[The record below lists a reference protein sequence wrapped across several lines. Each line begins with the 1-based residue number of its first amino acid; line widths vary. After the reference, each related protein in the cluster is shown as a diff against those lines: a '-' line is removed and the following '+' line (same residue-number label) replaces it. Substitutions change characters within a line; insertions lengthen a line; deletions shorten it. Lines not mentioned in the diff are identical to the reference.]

1 MTDRVTVEQRRR
13 NMAAVRSTD
22 TRPERAVRS
31 ILHKLGLR
39 FRLHQ
44 RALPGTPDIVLTRHK
59 IVVFVHGCFWH
70 GHDCPRGKVPST
82 RTEFWLPKLQRN
94 GERDRTNA
102 ASLRKLGWRVL
113 TVWECELGEPR
124 QLARRLAR
132 AFGLRSGSMAD
143 KSKDNNAMQLR
154 VVDVRNVTKTA
165 SLKDRID

>member
-1 MTDRVTVEQRRR
+1 MTDRITEEQRRR

-22 TRPERAVRS
+22 TMPERAVRS

-59 IVVFVHGCFWH
+59 SVVFVHGCFWH

-94 GERDRTNA
+94 CERDRANA
-102 ASLRKLGWRVL
+102 ASLRTLGWRVV

-124 QLARRLAR
+124 RLVRRLAR
-132 AFGLRSGSMAD
+132 AFGRRSGSKPDIWTGNSAVH
-143 KSKDNNAMQLR
+143 LR
-154 VVDVRNVTKTA
+154 DVDVRNADKTA
-165 SLKDRID
+165 GLKDRID

>member
-1 MTDRVTVEQRRR
+1 MTDRVTEEQRRR

-22 TRPERAVRS
+22 TLPERAVRS

-44 RALPGTPDIVLTRHK
+44 RALPGAPDIVLTRHK
-59 IVVFVHGCFWH
+59 TAVFVHGCFWH
-70 GHDCPRGKVPST
+70 GHSCPRGKVPST
-82 RTEFWLPKLQRN
+82 RPEFWLPKLQRN

-113 TVWECELGEPR
+113 TVWECELGEPG

-132 AFGLRSGSMAD
+132 AFGLRSGSKPDM
-143 KSKDNNAMQLR
+143 
-154 VVDVRNVTKTA
+154 
-165 SLKDRID
+165 